1 MIDPDQADTR
11 WRAPAL
17 VVSALFVA
25 ATLWPLA
32 WDPDGDS
39 FPLSPYPMFSSVRER
54 PWIHVVVGF
63 DADGNE
69 RRIGPKLIANA
80 EVMQAAQ
87 TVSQAIRR
95 KQAGSLCEQ
104 VAARVSQNSD
114 HAELVRL
121 EIQSRQFDPRSY
133 FVDDAGKV
141 PLRLRRRARCEVQRE
156 VQR

>member
-1 MIDPDQADTR
+1 MIDAEPADHR

-17 VVSALFVA
+17 IVSALFVA

-32 WDPDGDS
+32 WDPARDS

-54 PWIHVVVGF
+54 PWIDVVVGF
-63 DADGNE
+63 DADGDE

-95 KQAGSLCEQ
+95 KQAASLCEQ
-104 VAARVSQNSD
+104 VATRVSQHSSYS
-114 HAELVRL
+114 EVVRL
-121 EIQSRQFDPRSY
+121 EIQSRQFDPRTY

-141 PLRLRRRARCEVQRE
+141 PLRLRRRARCEVQR
-156 VQR
+156 

>member
-1 MIDPDQADTR
+1 MTEADRAEGR

-17 VVSALFVA
+17 IISALFVA

-32 WDPDGDS
+32 WDPARDS
-39 FPLSPYPMFSSVRER
+39 FPLSPYPMFSSIRER
-54 PWIHVVVGF
+54 PWIDVVVGF
-63 DADGNE
+63 DADGRE

-104 VAARVSQNSD
+104 VAARVSRDSD
-114 HAELVRL
+114 YTNVVRL
-121 EIQSRQFDPRSY
+121 EVQSRQFDPRTY

-141 PLRLRRRARCEVQRE
+141 PLRLRRRARCEVR
-156 VQR
+156 R